1 MSWEIRL
8 KNLEEIHNYDEWKV
22 DIFNGGTLMN
32 FQRAKQIKF
41 IKWWLNKGDINSILE
56 ISCY

>member
-41 IKWWLNKGDINSILE
+41 IKW
-56 ISCY
+56 